1 MWPCGVAVPVLC
13 LCVGGRRECYILFSF
28 VICGAILSA
37 PHVRASRIVP
47 SVRPFGTTGPCA
59 CRALPLAVLGIYLFS
74 PRKTPLSSTKSSNN
88 IVIESNRSSPHT
100 SVNGK
105 VNSLVSGHW
114 VSSSESLQPICST
127 RQIGVSFLVCL
138 TVSRVVPPPHT
149 PTVDA
154 MQRSGDGR
162 CLAHASLSL
171 CVFCVWQLLSH
182 IEKAGSVPGPNSAGW
197 GHSLL
202 KVSDSSRG
210 PPRRLV

>member
-1 MWPCGVAVPVLC
+1 MAQFCP
-13 LCVGGRRECYILFSF
+13 RRMC
-28 VICGAILSA
+28 AH
-37 PHVRASRIVP
+37 PAS
-47 SVRPFGTTGPCA
+47 SRPFVLSGQRDLALAAHCHWLCWGSIYSLPEKRHSQVPNRQITLSLKATDQARTRVSMGRSTA
-59 CRALPLAVLGIYLFS
+59 LCR
-74 PRKTPLSSTKSSNN
+74 
-88 IVIESNRSSPHT
+88 VI
-100 SVNGK
+100 GD
-105 VNSLVSGHW
+105 W
-114 VSSSESLQPICST
+114 VSSSESLQPIFNKTEECLSSC
-127 RQIGVSFLVCL
+127 VSL
-138 TVSRVVPPPHT
+138 VSRVVPPPHT